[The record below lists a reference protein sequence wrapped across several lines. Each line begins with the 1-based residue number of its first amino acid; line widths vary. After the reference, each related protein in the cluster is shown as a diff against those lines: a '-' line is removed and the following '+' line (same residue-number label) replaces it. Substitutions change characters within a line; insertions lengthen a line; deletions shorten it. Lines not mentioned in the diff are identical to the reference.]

1 MRAKD
6 KKVKKRNAL
15 SQKKFQVS
23 LARRSAKVMDKLK
36 ELKIC
41 SLFEFHFKG
50 KVESPKYVANP
61 KDVNLVQTARTRKK
75 LFFFL

>member
-1 MRAKD
+1 MGTKD
-6 KKVKKRNAL
+6 KKVKKRSAL

-61 KDVNLVQTARTRKK
+61 KDVNLVQKARTRKK
-75 LFFFL
+75 LFFL